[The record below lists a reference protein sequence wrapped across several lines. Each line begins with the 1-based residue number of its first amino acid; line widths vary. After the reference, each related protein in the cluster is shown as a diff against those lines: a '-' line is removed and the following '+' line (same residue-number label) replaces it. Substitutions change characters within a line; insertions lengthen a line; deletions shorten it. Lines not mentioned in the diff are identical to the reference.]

1 MIDELTDEQMRALID
16 ACRDMAP
23 VMPDDEPDPDDAPTE
38 DEPDAARDPLTE
50 ALVRWARAFEARE
63 RAVEEQRRA
72 AKALAEVMFGL
83 PLAGQGRRDPYG
95 RGEPL

>member
-1 MIDELTDEQMRALID
+1 MIELTDGQLRALIV
-16 ACRDMAP
+16 ACRGMAL
-23 VMPDDEPDPDDAPTE
+23 VMPDDEPDPGGAPTE
-38 DEPDAARDPLTE
+38 DALDAARDPLAE

-63 RAVEEQRRA
+63 RAFEEQRRA